1 MRIAVTE
8 PPCGIAR
15 LDWLSETVTLMGPTA
30 TNVTV
35 PENRP
40 TPVTVIVLVA
50 LAPID
55 ELIIEG
61 LALIEK
67 SPTFTVSVTVRVS
80 VPLVAVSE
88 SV

>member
-1 MRIAVTE
+1 
-8 PPCGIAR
+8 
-15 LDWLSETVTLMGPTA
+15 MGPAA

-40 TPVTVIVLVA
+40 TLVTVIVLVA

-55 ELIIEG
+55 ELIVEG

-67 SPTFTVSVTVRVS
+67 SPTFTESVTVRVS
-80 VPLVAVSE
+80 GPLVAVS
-88 SV
+88 VRL